1 MARPRTY
8 KSNGII
14 LKGIPLGEAD
24 RIVTIYTPELGKLR
38 LVAKG
43 VRRSRSRMSGYLE
56 PLTYVLISV
65 AEGRTIDTI
74 TEVEIIQSFREMRE
88 DLLLIS
94 KGLYFAE
101 LVDKFT
107 VDSSPGTAEFKLLFN
122 GLARLKASQTT
133 DLALRY
139 FEMQMLKITGFGP
152 EINQCIECHNELEI
166 DSHGFSNSKGGILG
180 SECRS
185 KFSEPSVTISV
196 SVIKLLRYL
205 QNESYDRVMGLNMSD
220 GLQVEVEKLLGSYI
234 RYVLDKKI
242 KSKEFIGLLS
252 S

>member
-8 KSNGII
+8 KSEGII

-24 RIVTIYTPELGKLR
+24 RIVTIYTLGSGKLR

-56 PLTYVLISV
+56 PLTYVSISV
-65 AEGRTIDTI
+65 AEGRNIDTI
-74 TEVEIIQSFREMRE
+74 TEVEIIQSFREIRE
-88 DLLLIS
+88 DLLLVS

-101 LVDKFT
+101 IVDKFT
-107 VDSSPGTAEFKLLFN
+107 VDRSPGSAEFKLLFD
-122 GLARLKASQTT
+122 GLGRLKASYTT

-139 FEMQMLKITGFGP
+139 FEMQMLKITVFGP
-152 EINQCIECHNELEI
+152 EIYQCVECHTELEV
-166 DSHGFSNSKGGILG
+166 DSHGFSNLKGGILG

-185 KFSEPSVTISV
+185 KSSEPSATISV
-196 SVIKLLRYL
+196 GAIKLLRYL
-205 QNESYDRVMGLNMSD
+205 QNESYDRVMGLNIPEVLLVD
-220 GLQVEVEKLLGSYI
+220 VEKLLGSYI

-242 KSKEFIGLLS
+242 KSKEFIGLIS